1 MNRRELLQRTSLVI
15 GGSLIGADSLLAK
28 NIDWD
33 TLDDLPEDSKGIGLF
48 SKGQIKMMN
57 EVADTIIPD
66 TNTPG
71 AKAAKVGQFMAVIV
85 SDCYEPDAQK
95 RFMDGLTT
103 LETECSKRYGKKSYM
118 KLSPAQ
124 RTEFLT
130 ALDKERREFQK
141 NKKDKKENGEEGK
154 KEPDHYFQTMKDLVL
169 WGYFTSEIGA
179 TQALRFVEYP
189 GRYET
194 IDYKKGDRAWGGY

>member
-1 MNRRELLQRTSLVI
+1 MNRRELLQRSALVI
-15 GGSLIGADSLLAK
+15 GGSLLGAESLLAK

-33 TLDDLPEDSKGIGLF
+33 ALDNLPEDYKGIGLF
-48 SKGQIKMMN
+48 TKAQIKLMN
-57 EVADTIIPD
+57 EVADTILPA
-66 TNTPG
+66 TSTPG

-85 SDCYEPDAQK
+85 SDCYEPDDQK
-95 RFMDGLTT
+95 RFLDGLTT
-103 LETECSKRYGKKSYM
+103 LQAECKKRYAKSSYL
-118 KLSPAQ
+118 KLTPGQ
-124 RTEFLT
+124 RTELLV
-130 ALDKERREFQK
+130 ALDAEQKDFQK
-141 NKKDKKENGEEGK
+141 SKKKDD
-154 KEPDHYFQTMKDLVL
+154 PSHYFRVIKDLVV

>member
-1 MNRRELLQRTSLVI
+1 MNRRELLQRTSIFI
-15 GGSLIGADSLLAK
+15 GGSLLGADNLLAR

-33 TLDDLPEDSKGIGLF
+33 ALDDLPEDYKNMGLF
-48 SKGQIKMMN
+48 SKAQIKMMN
-57 EVADTIIPD
+57 EVAETIIPT

-85 SDCYEPDAQK
+85 SDCYEPDEQK
-95 RFMDGLTT
+95 RFMAGLTT
-103 LETECSKRYGKKSYM
+103 LDAEGLKRYGKKSFV

-124 RTEFLT
+124 RTELLT
-130 ALDKERREFQK
+130 ALDQERRTFQK
-141 NKKDKKENGEEGK
+141 SKKKED
-154 KEPDHYFQTMKDLVL
+154 PAHYFQVIKDLVL

>member
-1 MNRRELLQRTSLVI
+1 MNRRELLQRTSLLI
-15 GGSLIGADSLLAK
+15 GGSLLGADSLLAK

-33 TLDDLPEDSKGIGLF
+33 SLDDLPEDYKGIGLF
-48 SKGQIKMMN
+48 SKGQIKCMN

-85 SDCYEPDAQK
+85 SDCYEPDEQK

-103 LETECSKRYGKKSYM
+103 LEAETKKRYGKKSFT

-141 NKKDKKENGEEGK
+141 NKKKREDPN
-154 KEPDHYFQTMKDLVL
+154 HYFQTMKDLVL

-189 GRYET
+189 GKYT
-194 IDYKKGDRAWGGY
+194 TVDYKKGDRAWGGY

>member
-1 MNRRELLQRTSLVI
+1 MNRRQLLQRTSFLI
-15 GGSLIGADSLLAK
+15 GGSLLGADSLLAK
-28 NIDWD
+28 NINWD
-33 TLDDLPEDSKGIGLF
+33 ALDDLPEDYKGIGLF
-48 SKGQIKMMN
+48 SKAQIKLMS

-66 TNTPG
+66 TDTPG

-85 SDCYEPDAQK
+85 SDCYEPDEQK
-95 RFMDGLTT
+95 RFTDGLAT
-103 LETECSKRYGKKSYM
+103 LESECNKRYGKKSFT

-130 ALDKERREFQK
+130 VLDKERREFQK
-141 NKKDKKENGEEGK
+141 NKKEDA
-154 KEPDHYFQTMKDLVL
+154 PSHYFQVMKDLVL
-169 WGYFTSEIGA
+169 WGYFSSEIGA